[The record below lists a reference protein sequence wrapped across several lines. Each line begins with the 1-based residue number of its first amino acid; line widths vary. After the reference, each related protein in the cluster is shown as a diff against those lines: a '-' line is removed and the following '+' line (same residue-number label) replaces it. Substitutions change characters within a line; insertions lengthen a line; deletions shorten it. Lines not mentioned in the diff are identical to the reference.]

1 MRYKELL
8 KSVFEITQKHREF
21 NTSSFFRL
29 GSFKFSK
36 FETGYYISSSTVW
49 KPFDFPWPQQPC
61 DIFTTLFRNHLDLL
75 QTLTVTVAPDSSQ

>member
-49 KPFDFPWPQQPC
+49 KPFDFPSDLSNPVTFLP
-61 DIFTTLFRNHLDLL
+61 LFSES
-75 QTLTVTVAPDSSQ
+75 T